1 VDIAAFADSVIL
13 MLVLFN
19 PLLMSAYLHDVMNE
33 LSSGVFLRVLS
44 RAFFISGCVFVL
56 FAWAGDTI
64 FARVLQVRFAAF
76 LMFGGIL
83 FLVIALRYMVTGAE
97 MIGKLRGRPEH
108 LAGSIAMPFMI
119 GPGTVSASVLTG
131 ARLPVPLAALA
142 IAVALSI
149 SCALLMAMKRL
160 FDYVQRRNEPLVERY
175 AEIIGRISAL
185 VIGTIA
191 IEMILKGIDLWLTER
206 VQTTL

>member
-1 VDIAAFADSVIL
+1 MDNAAFIDSVIL

-19 PLLMSAYLHDVMNE
+19 PLLMSAFLHDVMNE
-33 LSSGVFLRVLS
+33 LPAGVFFRVVS
-44 RAFFISGCVFVL
+44 RAFVISGSVFVL

-64 FARVLQVRFAAF
+64 FSRVLQVRFAAF
-76 LMFGGIL
+76 LIFGGIV

-97 MIGKLRGRPEH
+97 MIGTLRGPPEH

-131 ARLPVPLAALA
+131 ARLPVYSAALA
-142 IAVALSI
+142 ISLALLI
-149 SCALLMAMKRL
+149 SCLLLMAMKRL
-160 FDYVQRRNEPLVERY
+160 FDMVAKQNEPFVERY
-175 AEIIGRISAL
+175 AEVVGRISAL

-191 IEMILKGIDLWLTER
+191 VEMILKGVDLWLAER
-206 VQTTL
+206 G